1 MTLEMNY
8 IHCALQ
14 DVLQDPSFNTK
25 SSVAAAARQD
35 ALTLLHWC
43 QQEENSEEVNQFM
56 KQVMADMSQCLAAFK
71 RKKGG
76 RDRLWKKYFALRTS
90 EKFTNQWK
98 TFLSTAQCLCTP
110 MLYQHLVDLF
120 FKRMLNEE
128 FDVTPEEQT
137 VELRELTETEANIIR
152 YVAGYICRHLQ
163 RKLEHENHPLKKD
176 LILNLTSMVKFNLDD
191 ASGPCEDWL
200 DLMDRG
206 GLWHVRETVYSFFVS
221 LEQEVQV
228 QLKSPSF
235 VKGTGEQKEKICR
248 NIYESDDI
256 QFYWLIVSAD
266 FEIEDTQVCE
276 ILYRKLLNFLLL

>member
-14 DVLQDPSFNTK
+14 DVLHDSSFNTK
-25 SSVAAAARQD
+25 SLVAAAARQD
-35 ALTLLHWC
+35 SLTLLHWC

-71 RKKGG
+71 GKKGG
-76 RDRLWKKYFALRTS
+76 HDRLWKKYFALRTS

-98 TFLSTAQCLCTP
+98 TFFSTAQCLCTP
-110 MLYQHLVDLF
+110 VLYQHLVDLF

-163 RKLEHENHPLKKD
+163 RKLERENHPLKKD
-176 LILNLTSMVKFNLDD
+176 LILNLTSMVKFNSDD
-191 ASGPCEDWL
+191 TSGPCEDWL
-200 DLMDRG
+200 
-206 GLWHVRETVYSFFVS
+206 VPETVHSFFVS
-221 LEQEVQV
+221 LDQDVQV

-235 VKGTGEQKEKICR
+235 VKGTEEQKEKICR

-256 QFYWLIVSAD
+256 QFYWLIASAD

-276 ILYRKLLNFLLL
+276 ILLQEIIKLLLL